1 MPPALNDPTSQ
12 SSKLQDTDTDPVIMA
27 LSLAHIAHQSQYMQD
42 SYFLAF
48 GSGPLSTESNRRF
61 ALAEWERCYGWG
73 DVDYDIQKEMEA
85 RLTMDERLQR
95 DAKLAADEAE
105 TKRLEPMI
113 ALHHQQ
119 QSAMVNRA
127 RNARNKDR
135 VGFKDPRPC
144 RSLYDYDRVG
154 GCKTRCVST
163 ECWAHEFTDAL
174 TTEFLDAKGKLT
186 PMAIEYGIPRAIKN
200 GDARIGF
207 NQMHE
212 LSIIWSPHG
221 CWMTHPGEPGWNPK
235 WLLNR
240 NAEPLPP
247 PPPQRHAP
255 ARSTPQTPFKPSKK
269 TLSQSQTQNRFALHH
284 LDD

>member
-1 MPPALNDPTSQ
+1 
-12 SSKLQDTDTDPVIMA
+12 MA
-27 LSLAHIAHQSQYMQD
+27 LTLAHISHQSQYMQD

-48 GSGPLSTESNRRF
+48 GNGPLCTETNRRF
-61 ALAEWERCYGWG
+61 ALAEWERYQGWG
-73 DVDYDIQKEMEA
+73 DVDYEIQKEEEA
-85 RLTMDERLQR
+85 SLSTAERELR
-95 DAKLAADEAE
+95 AAQEAAEEAE
-105 TKRLEPMI
+105 RKRLEPMI

-119 QSAMVNRA
+119 QGAMINRA

-144 RSLYDYDRVG
+144 RSLYDYDRER

-207 NQMHE
+207 NQMQE

-240 NAEPLPP
+240 NTEPVAAPA
-247 PPPQRHAP
+247 PPQRHSHHHNPQRHNQPRAAPAPAPAAP
-255 ARSTPQTPFKPSKK
+255 ARRAPEPQYKPAKK
-269 TLSQSQTQNRFALHH
+269 TQNRFDLNE
-284 LDD
+284 DSD